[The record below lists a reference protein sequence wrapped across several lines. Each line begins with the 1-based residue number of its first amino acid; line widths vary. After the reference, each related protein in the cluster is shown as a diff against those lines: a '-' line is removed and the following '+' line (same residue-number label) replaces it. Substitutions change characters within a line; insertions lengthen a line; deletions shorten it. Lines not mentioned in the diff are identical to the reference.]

1 MPTSV
6 DARPTPTGE
15 ADRAHPVGVMCRERG
30 RATLSLPDMGSEGV
44 FPGLVATDHPRD
56 SGTVKKG
63 ETTETKAVTAVTGW
77 RRWLP
82 WALVVAAAVIGL
94 VSALGPSDGQRIYPL
109 LVVFA
114 LAFVGAGVLRR
125 QTLREFPAG

>member
-1 MPTSV
+1 MLTSV
-6 DARPTPTGE
+6 ATPPTPPGK
-15 ADRAHPVGVMCRERG
+15 ADRAHPVGVMCQERG
-30 RATLSLPDMGSEGV
+30 RATLSLLDMGSEGV

-56 SGTVKKG
+56 SGAVKQG
-63 ETTETKAVTAVTGW
+63 ETAATKAVPVVTGW

-82 WALVVAAAVIGL
+82 WALVVVAAVIGL

-114 LAFVGAGVLRR
+114 LAFVGTGVLRR